1 MPEGP
6 EVWILSH
13 AINAFFKDEHT
24 SESYGK
30 HLFISDEDWSFGLTG
45 HVRITDTNEIE
56 KVNAG
61 WLHGDKKPLQS
72 CIPYRTQ
79 CNFGANWMTSSKSE
93 LQREV
98 DKWKTSKK
106 KLAGLI
112 LDQTKIAGIGVAWGS
127 EILHKAGLKP
137 QVRTC
142 DQDISELVD
151 VMIKVR
157 EKVKKEYLHLFKEEN
172 KKDKVKEFI
181 NGWFENLYEMR
192 EMKVYKKGTK
202 IEVLGRT
209 WWI

>member
-13 AINAFFKDEHT
+13 AINVFFKDEDK

-45 HVRITDTNEIE
+45 HVRITDKNEIE
-56 KVNAG
+56 KVNTG

-72 CIPYRTQ
+72 CIPYRAQ
-79 CNFGANWMTSSKSE
+79 CNLGINWMTSSKSE

-98 DKWKTSKK
+98 NEWKTSKK
-106 KLAGLI
+106 KLAGLM

-137 QVRTC
+137 EVRTC

-151 VMIKVR
+151 VLIKVR
-157 EKVKKEYLHLFKEEN
+157 EKVKKEYLRLFKEEE
-172 KKDKVKEFI
+172 KKDKVKKFI
-181 NGWFENLYEMR
+181 NEWFENLYEMR

-202 IEVLGRT
+202 IEVLGRN